1 MTQMFQTISK
11 NIGLSGIQWWNR
23 TSFTIKDGLVTTLMI
38 ITSILLPFII
48 ISGDGSV
55 VYAISLLLII
65 ATIFITIYRLHWGFY
80 IFVALV
86 FAADGYDIA
95 GLRPWTY
102 TIFYLM
108 TFNVIF
114 KGLGVGVLT
123 PMECHLIFLL
133 VLWLFV
139 MVVKKDVRFKPVPL
153 WGPALLSFTWLVGS
167 VIYGRMRGGDPL
179 MALWEVRALSYL
191 AILFFFVPQIIQ
203 SKRQIIA
210 IFWIFIWTFSFKA
223 YQAVDRFVR
232 LGFDFGGKRTLANH
246 EDPLFF
252 VTLFVFLIGLYAY
265 GGNPKQRKALMYLF
279 LLLLLGFYVANR
291 RATYV
296 AFAIGVITIIILLT
310 KEQRHRIAKY
320 LVAFSVV
327 FVIYLA
333 VYWNS
338 YGRIAMIA
346 SAVKSSYQSAIGD
359 TKNMNYNDYTSGL
372 ARDQEN
378 YNLAVT
384 FRRAPLLGIGFGNQH
399 EWIIRNYGEYA
410 LKGYITHNEIL
421 WLITKSGAVGFLL
434 FFFMINCI
442 VMRGAWIFTK
452 LKDPYLKVV
461 CAVCI
466 IAVFGQIV
474 VSYVDMQLTFF
485 RNMVHLGLLVGMIPA
500 IEAIDKN
507 LSSGTEIS

>member
-1 MTQMFQTISK
+1 MVQTISK
-11 NIGLSGIQWWNR
+11 NIGASGIRLWNR
-23 TSFTIKDGLVTTLMI
+23 TSFTIKDGLITLLMI
-38 ITSILLPFII
+38 VTSVLLPFII

-55 VYAISLLLII
+55 VYAISLVLII
-65 ATIFITIYRLHWGFY
+65 ATIFITCYRLHWGFY

-114 KGLGVGVLT
+114 RGLGVGVLT

-133 VLWLFV
+133 VVWLFV
-139 MVVKKDVRFKPVPL
+139 MVVKKDFKLNPVPL
-153 WGPALLSFTWLVGS
+153 WGPALLCFSWLIGS

-191 AILFFFVPQIIQ
+191 AILFFFVPQVVQ
-203 SKRQIIA
+203 NKRQIVV

-252 VTLFVFLIGLYAY
+252 VTLFIFLIGLVAY
-265 GGNPKQRKALMYLF
+265 GGNHKQRKVIIYLF

-296 AFAIGVITIIILLT
+296 AFAIGVIMFIILLT
-310 KEQRHRIAKY
+310 KEQRHKITKY
-320 LVAFSVV
+320 LVAFGIV

-346 SAVKSSYQSAIGD
+346 SAVKSSYLSAIGD
-359 TKNMNYNDYTSGL
+359 TKSMNYNDYTSGL

-384 FRRAPLLGIGFGNQH
+384 FRHAPLLGIGFGNQH

-421 WLITKSGAVGFLL
+421 WLITKSGAIGFFL
-434 FFFMINCI
+434 FFFFINCI
-442 VMRGAWIFTK
+442 ILRGALIFSK

-466 IAVFGQIV
+466 TAVFGQIV

-485 RNMVHLGLLVGMIPA
+485 RNMVHLGLLVGIIPTL
-500 IEAIDKN
+500 EAIDN
-507 LSSGTEIS
+507 DLATQTNIS